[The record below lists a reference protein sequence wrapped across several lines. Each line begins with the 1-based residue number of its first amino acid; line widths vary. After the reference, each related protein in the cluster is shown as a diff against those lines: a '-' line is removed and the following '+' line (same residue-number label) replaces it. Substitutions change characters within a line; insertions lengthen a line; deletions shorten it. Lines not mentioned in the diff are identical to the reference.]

1 MWGWALCI
9 LGLGR
14 SVYMRVWEYV
24 RGCLFDM
31 YICAIT
37 AIYLSIQCVLAGKAY
52 FSNLIF

>member
-1 MWGWALCI
+1 
-9 LGLGR
+9 
-14 SVYMRVWEYV
+14 MRVCEYV

-31 YICAIT
+31 FICAIT